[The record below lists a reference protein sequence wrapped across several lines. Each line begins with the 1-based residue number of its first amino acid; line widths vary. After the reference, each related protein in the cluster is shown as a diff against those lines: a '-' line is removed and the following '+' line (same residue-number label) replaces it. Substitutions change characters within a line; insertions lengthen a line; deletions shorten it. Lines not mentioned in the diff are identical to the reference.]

1 MAAIQEFDLPARWTS
16 LLQDKYSEAIHNLSK
31 LWPDTES
38 LDVSYR
44 EVEGYDHEFAQDI
57 LAKPELHFD
66 AANSALQQFMLDI
79 GAGNILPF
87 VRIVHLP
94 PDQVRTVSQLR
105 ADDIDRLISIDA
117 VTTKISGVR
126 PRLYTA
132 VFECVACGHIMD
144 IKQPNEQEL
153 IEPLECSQIEG
164 GCGRPKRQTRFL
176 LQQQS
181 SHLINSQFIELQ
193 ELPEQMKGGIQPER
207 IVCIAEQDLAGRLN
221 PGDRVKANGVL
232 FIRSQRKAGKDTP
245 VFDIFLR
252 IHSLERQNIP
262 LEEIIIT
269 EEEETE
275 IKTIARDPKV
285 YDVLIRSIAPSIF
298 GMERVKESLMLQLF
312 GGEAQVNEDGTRNR
326 GDIHILLMGDPGV
339 AKSQLLH
346 YMSTISPRG
355 RFASGKSASAAGLTA
370 AAVQDATADG
380 RWTLEAGAL
389 VLADLGLAA
398 IDEFDKM
405 NTGDRSSMHEAMEQQ
420 SISISKAGIN
430 ASLRTRCAVLAAA
443 NPTSG
448 RFQPVS
454 DVPFTSQINLAPPLI
469 SRFDIIWL
477 LTDTPDESSDEKI
490 AQHIINTRAEGS
502 SELLVSEG
510 TLPDPTRASAAKKS
524 TTARDGSYTQLSREV
539 LRKYVAF
546 SKRNFHPKLNDE
558 AREKIVAYYVST
570 RKKGGDSAD
579 SVAITARSLEALSRL
594 AEASARIRLT
604 DTATLADAERAIRL
618 TETWRHE
625 LMGENFDLTTIESGK
640 KGKVRN
646 QEKFIID
653 TVATLQNESGNHADL
668 LAVLTEA
675 ERNDIPRSKAEDII
689 DKLCREGRMMRP
701 GGYETLQVV

>member
-16 LLQDKYSEAIHNLSK
+16 LLQDKYSEAVHNLAK
-31 LWPDTES
+31 MWPDDRS

-57 LAKPELHFD
+57 LTNPEHHFL
-66 AANSALQQFMLDI
+66 AANQALRQFLLDA
-79 GAGNILPF
+79 GEGNIMPF

-94 PDQVRTVSQLR
+94 SDQVRTVSQLR
-105 ADDIDRLISIDA
+105 ADDIGMLIAIDA

-132 VFECVACGHIMD
+132 VFECVACGHSMELN
-144 IKQPNEQEL
+144 QPNEQEL
-153 IEPLECSQIEG
+153 IEPLECSQIDG

-176 LQQQS
+176 LQQQAS
-181 SHLINSQFIELQ
+181 FLINSQFIELQ

-207 IVCIAEQDLAGRLN
+207 IICIGEQDLAGRLN

-232 FIRSQRKAGKDTP
+232 FIRSQRKGGKDTP

-262 LEEIIIT
+262 LEEISIS
-269 EEEETE
+269 EEEENE
-275 IKTIARDPKV
+275 IKEIARDPQV
-285 YDVLIRSIAPSIF
+285 YDVLTNSIAPSIF
-298 GMERVKESLMLQLF
+298 GMERIKESLMLQLF

-355 RFASGKSASAAGLTA
+355 RFASGQSASAAGLTA
-370 AAVQDATADG
+370 AAVQDAAADG

-405 NTGDRSSMHEAMEQQ
+405 NTADRSSMHEAMEQQ

-448 RFQPVS
+448 RFEPVS

-477 LTDTPDESSDEKI
+477 MTDTPDELSDEKI
-490 AQHIINTRAEGS
+490 AKHIIQNRSKGK
-502 SELLVSEG
+502 SELLVSDG
-510 TLPDPTRASAAKKS
+510 TIPHPSRDAASKKTAVKVNGKYEILP
-524 TTARDGSYTQLSREV
+524 REV

-558 AREKIVAYYVST
+558 ARAHIVAYYVKT
-570 RKKGGDSAD
+570 RKQGGDSSD

-594 AEASARIRLT
+594 AEASARIGL
-604 DTATLADAERAIRL
+604 DDIANVEDAQRAVRL

-646 QEKFIID
+646 QEKVIID
-653 TVATLQNESGNHADL
+653 IVSVQQNQSGTSAQL
-668 LAVLTEA
+668 LDVLTEA
-675 ERNDIPRSKAEDII
+675 ERQDIPRGKAEDII
-689 DKLCREGRMMRP
+689 DKLCRDGRMMRP
-701 GGYETLQVV
+701 SGYDTLQVV